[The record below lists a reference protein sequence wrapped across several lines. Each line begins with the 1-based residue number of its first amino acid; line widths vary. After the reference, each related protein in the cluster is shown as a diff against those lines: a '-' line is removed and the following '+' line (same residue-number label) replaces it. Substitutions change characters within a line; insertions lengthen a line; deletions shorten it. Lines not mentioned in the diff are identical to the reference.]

1 MNMTKARVRVLEKA
15 RAGKLMILGG
25 FGGDTADIKPVSSP
39 IFEHRTAVL
48 VLLQAGLVQAGDGFN
63 QYELTEVGKALLD
76 AAPACL
82 RSGHVP
88 KRREPKAAVE
98 TIRSV
103 DGA

>member
-1 MNMTKARVRVLEKA
+1 MNITKARVRVLEKA

-39 IFEHRTAVL
+39 VFEHRTAVL

-63 QYELTEVGKALLD
+63 QYELTEAGKALLD
-76 AAPACL
+76 AAPRCL

-88 KRREPKAAVE
+88 VPRKLAAAVE
-98 TIRSV
+98 TLRSV